1 MGNILHT
8 EGLTKIYGGKR
19 VVNSISMDIDRGDI
33 YGFIGKNG
41 AGKTTFMRLILD
53 LALPDEGSITLF
65 DGLDRQQAGL
75 RMGSIIE
82 APALYTGC
90 NALENLKR
98 FAIISGEKAAAKS
111 DAELTELIDLV
122 GLKDAMPKKVGHYSL
137 GMKQRLGLAIAM
149 LGDPE
154 FMIMDE
160 PVNGL
165 DPAGIKDIRDAIR
178 NLNQEQ
184 QVTFLISSHL
194 LDELSRTV
202 TRYGIINDG
211 VLVEEITAREIEEK
225 FRKNITV
232 TVDDPKKA
240 VDVLGGLIPLGD
252 VVVSQNLITIYSHA
266 YESAAINR
274 ILVTNGVSVSS
285 LNAQANNIED
295 YFIERIGG

>member
-178 NLNQEQ
+178 NLNREQ